1 MTRKDK
7 TYAREDNDSDHEQY
21 TTTILSRRGT
31 SSSVVVDAVDS
42 TCDTREHTPVPRDNF
57 NNVFNCFQQLK
68 RYCDENYLH
77 VFDKAAAADF
87 HASLQRYITDL

>member
-1 MTRKDK
+1 MTRKQK

-21 TTTILSRRGT
+21 TTTILSHGDVA
-31 SSSVVVDAVDS
+31 SVINVDADNA
-42 TCDTREHTPVPRDNF
+42 REHTPVPRDNF

-68 RYCDENYLH
+68 CYCDENYLC

-87 HASLQRYITDL
+87 HASLKRYVTDL